1 MVVFLHSVIHRLVF
15 DVPEEFSS
23 LYRSHLH
30 KIFVQRLRI
39 GYLLSIV
46 LIPGAFIFD
55 ILIFPEEWKALLV
68 GRMVSVGLCLLMFL
82 LFNTTKLK
90 ANPSAMGHLLN
101 FVVSATIVYLTSLT
115 GGYESPYY
123 AGLIL
128 IFIFLALVFPWGI
141 KDSLAA
147 GLVTIITYYG
157 YNLLPTVLSGSVINS
172 SAVWNSLYFLAFSL
186 LMVVTAAGI
195 SEEARRRLFVGSE
208 QEKIRNRK
216 LAESKEQIDAL
227 MKTRSRFISNI
238 THELKTPLSI
248 VIGNTELISHAFAG
262 QDEEMERQL
271 RLIRRAAFQLATH
284 VDRIITVSST
294 EDREFK
300 LKTEFFNYPGVA
312 RNVFALFEDSAQ
324 ERNIRYSF
332 KSPEESLVAALD
344 VVAMEE
350 VLNNLIQN
358 AFKFT
363 PAGGAIS
370 VTVGT
375 DGMEIF
381 TEVADTGQGIPA
393 DKLESVFERLYQGDD
408 DLARRHAGIGI
419 GLFLVKRNVELHGGQ
434 VSVHSRVGSG
444 SVFRFTLPLFV
455 DQTVFI
461 KNPAFDGED
470 RRTGETRRNQ
480 KDRRARERLSAF
492 EYQKVLG
499 IDDLA
504 QTAYVGNLA
513 DQENCKPT
521 LPTILIVEDNPGM
534 MKVTA
539 DALFEDYNLFLA
551 KDAFEALDK
560 LHDHHQG
567 IALILSDVMM
577 PAMDGFDFCS
587 RVMADKRYEHIPIIF
602 VTALMD
608 EKEQLKGY
616 EAGATD
622 YIVKP
627 YNMRILKEKVAHWIS
642 RRQYEMLLHEMSS
655 SVEPRLE
662 ELSRY
667 KDVVVH
673 EINNPLQVISIADA
687 ALQGLSALSYRE
699 APKKDEEIRRYISQV
714 HDGVE
719 AIKSVLETSLDLQG
733 GEIPVKQEEPLSA
746 LIDDAVEQSRH
757 FLGRAQGLNANL
769 GAAGSARVLC
779 DRKMLTRVF
788 VNLIRNAAEAI
799 SGKDDGRGG
808 EIAVSA
814 GNAGKGFVAVRI
826 EDNGVGIARQERDRL
841 FQFRYTTKKDGSG
854 VGLHVVKTILRL
866 HEGTIA
872 VESEPGVGSTF
883 IIRLPVAGEGRE

>member
-1 MVVFLHSVIHRLVF
+1 MSFPVRSIRAFSF
-15 DVPEEFSS
+15 PVPEE
-23 LYRSHLH
+23 LIPDYRRYFH
-30 KIFVQRLRI
+30 Q
-39 GYLLSIV
+39 LSIDR
-46 LIPGAFIFD
+46 LNILYWFSIILFPGAFVFD
-55 ILIFPEEWKALLV
+55 ILIHPEVWGELLRVRIASALAFILLYVLSSRTRLRNHPFFMCNVLIAV
-68 GRMVSVGLCLLMFL
+68 GTV
-82 LFNTTKLK
+82 
-90 ANPSAMGHLLN
+90 
-101 FVVSATIVYLTSLT
+101 TISYLTYLT
-115 GGYESPYY
+115 GAHASPYY
-123 AGLIL
+123 AGHILVLIG
-128 IFIFLALVFPWGI
+128 IATVYPWGI
-141 KDSLAA
+141 YGYLLLVGAMIITVHLGFNLFPELAA
-147 GLVTIITYYG
+147 GAVIDW
-157 YNLLPTVLSGSVINS
+157 SV
-172 SAVWNSLYFLAFSL
+172 VWNNIYFLSFALILVFI
-186 LMVVTAAGI
+186 AATVF
-195 SEEARRRLFVGSE
+195 ENTRRRIFVSAE
-208 QEKIRNRK
+208 EEKIRNEK

-248 VIGNTELISHAFAG
+248 VIGNTELISHAFEG
-262 QDEEMERQL
+262 RDIEMERQL
-271 RLIRRAAFQLATH
+271 RMIRRAAFQLASH
-284 VDRIITVSST
+284 VDRIITISST

-300 LKTEFFNYPGVA
+300 LKTEFFNYIGVA
-312 RNVFALFEDSAQ
+312 RNVFSLFEDSAQ
-324 ERNIRYSF
+324 ERNVRYSF

-350 VLNNLIQN
+350 VLTNLIQN

-393 DKLESVFERLYQGDD
+393 DKLDSVFERLYQGDD
-408 DLARRHAGIGI
+408 DLARRHEGIGI
-419 GLFLVKRNVELHGGQ
+419 GLFLVKRNVELHGGR
-434 VSVHSRVGSG
+434 VSVRSRVGSG

-455 DQTVFI
+455 DQTVSI
-461 KNPAFDGED
+461 KNPAFGGED

-480 KDRRARERLSAF
+480 KDRRSKERLRTF

-521 LPTILIVEDNPGM
+521 LPSILIVEDNPGM

-539 DALFEDYNLFLA
+539 DALSDDYNLFLA
-551 KDAFEALDK
+551 RDAFEALDK
-560 LHDHHQG
+560 LHDHYQG

-577 PAMDGFDFCS
+577 PAMDGFDFCR
-587 RVMADKRYEHIPIIF
+587 RVMADTRYEHIPIIF

-642 RRQYEMLLHEMSS
+642 RRQYEMLLHEMSNS
-655 SVEPRLE
+655 LEPRLE

-667 KDVVVH
+667 RDVVIH

-687 ALQGLSALSYRE
+687 ALQGLSALSFKE

-733 GEIPVKQEEPLSA
+733 EDITVKQEVPLSA
-746 LIDDAVEQSRH
+746 IVDDAVEQSRH
-757 FLGRAQGLNANL
+757 YLGRAQRLGADL

-779 DRKMLTRVF
+779 DRKMLVRVF
-788 VNLIRNAAEAI
+788 VNLIRNAVEAI
-799 SGKDDGRGG
+799 SEKNEGRGG
-808 EIAVSA
+808 EIAISS
-814 GNAGKGFVAVRI
+814 GEAGKGFVAVRI
-826 EDNGVGIARQERDRL
+826 EDNGVGITKQERDRL

-872 VESEPGVGSTF
+872 VDSEPGVGSAF
-883 IIRLPVAGEGRE
+883 IIRLPVAGDGTE